1 MSGGVA
7 QNIKANKLIAELKDL
22 NNLFIP
28 PGPGDESI
36 SIGAA
41 FLEYISRTNKV
52 KSLEQISGYL
62 GPSFSEEYINKVIK
76 DKLSKEFT
84 CTKAN
89 NKDCAKILAKGEVI
103 ARFSNDKMEFGARLK
118 EIRISLNC
126 SQKELSEQTG
136 LNLRTIQR
144 IENNEVKPSLY
155 SLKVIGEASNTDL
168 SDFIKTSEAKP
179 YEFNVNLKIT
189 DMNQFLNDLKALVKT
204 HWKTI
209 FIIILVIY
217 LFTSYTDIK
226 SGIMDAWSGK

>member
-1 MSGGVA
+1 MTPICHSF
-7 QNIKANKLIAELKDL
+7 IHLLI
-22 NNLFIP
+22 
-28 PGPGDESI
+28 S
-36 SIGAA
+36 
-41 FLEYISRTNKV
+41 
-52 KSLEQISGYL
+52 YL
-62 GPSFSEEYINKVIK
+62 Q
-76 DKLSKEFT
+76 
-84 CTKAN
+84 
-89 NKDCAKILAKGEVI
+89 
-103 ARFSNDKMEFGARLK
+103 MEFGARLK
-118 EIRISLNC
+118 EIRTSLNC

-155 SLKVIGEASNTDL
+155 SLKVIGEALNTDL

>member
-1 MSGGVA
+1 MTPICQSF
-7 QNIKANKLIAELKDL
+7 IHLLI
-22 NNLFIP
+22 
-28 PGPGDESI
+28 S
-36 SIGAA
+36 
-41 FLEYISRTNKV
+41 
-52 KSLEQISGYL
+52 YL
-62 GPSFSEEYINKVIK
+62 Q
-76 DKLSKEFT
+76 
-84 CTKAN
+84 
-89 NKDCAKILAKGEVI
+89 
-103 ARFSNDKMEFGARLK
+103 MEFGARLK
-118 EIRISLNC
+118 EIRTSLNC

-155 SLKVIGEASNTDL
+155 SLKVIGEALNTDL

-209 FIIILVIY
+209 FVIILVIY

-226 SGIMDAWSGK
+226 AGIMDAWGGK

>member
-1 MSGGVA
+1 
-7 QNIKANKLIAELKDL
+7 
-22 NNLFIP
+22 
-28 PGPGDESI
+28 
-36 SIGAA
+36 
-41 FLEYISRTNKV
+41 
-52 KSLEQISGYL
+52 
-62 GPSFSEEYINKVIK
+62 
-76 DKLSKEFT
+76 
-84 CTKAN
+84 
-89 NKDCAKILAKGEVI
+89 
-103 ARFSNDKMEFGARLK
+103 MEFGARLK

-136 LNLRTIQR
+136 LTLRTIQR

-155 SLKVIGEASNTDL
+155 SLKVIGEVLKTDL

-209 FIIILVIY
+209 FVIILVIY